1 MPISPTH
8 VSELVEKL
16 VAERGFD
23 LEDVTVRSRDG
34 QEELSIVVDRD
45 GGGDLDVLAGLS
57 NDISEVLD
65 ATPAFADLAYV
76 LEVTSRGVESPLTLP
91 RHWRRNTGRRVV
103 VEIDGETASQSRTV
117 TGRIGR
123 LLDDPSPAVEV
134 VVNHKGRIAVETVD
148 LGSVTEAVV
157 QVDFSQPS
165 VRELELCGLEP
176 DEIEARRAPATAR
189 QVNTTNE
196 PDK

>member
-8 VSELVEKL
+8 VSELVQKL

-23 LEDVTVRSRDG
+23 LEDVTVRTHDG

-45 GGGDLDVLAGLS
+45 GGSDLDVLAGLS
-57 NDISEVLD
+57 TEISDLLD

-103 VEIDGETASQSRTV
+103 VELTGDPDSPARTV

-123 LLDDPSPAVEV
+123 LLDDPAPAVEV
-134 VVNHKGRIAVETVD
+134 VANHKGRIAVETVE
-148 LGSVTEAVV
+148 LGSVTTAVV

-176 DEIEARRAPATAR
+176 HEIEARRAPAAAR
-189 QVNTTNE
+189 PLDTTTE
-196 PDK
+196 HDK

>member
-8 VSELVEKL
+8 VSELVQKL

-23 LEDVTVRSRDG
+23 LEDVTVRTRDG

-45 GGGDLDVLAGLS
+45 GGSDLDVLAGLS
-57 NDISEVLD
+57 TEISDVLD

-103 VEIDGETASQSRTV
+103 VELAGGPESPGRTV

-123 LLDDPSPAVEV
+123 LLDDPAPAVEV
-134 VVNHKGRIAVETVD
+134 VANHKGRIAVETVD
-148 LGSVTEAVV
+148 LGSVTTAVV

-165 VRELELCGLEP
+165 VRELELCGLGP
-176 DEIEARRAPATAR
+176 DEIEARRAPAAAR
-189 QVNTTNE
+189 QVATTPE
-196 PDK
+196 HDK

>member
-8 VSELVEKL
+8 VSELVQKL

-23 LEDVTVRSRDG
+23 LEDVTVRTRDG

-57 NDISEVLD
+57 AEISDLLD

-103 VEIDGETASQSRTV
+103 IEIDGDPSSEARTV

-123 LLDDPSPAVEV
+123 LRDDPAPAVEV
-134 VVNHKGRIAVETVD
+134 VVNHKGRIAVESVD
-148 LGSVTEAVV
+148 LESVTKAVV

-176 DEIEARRAPATAR
+176 DEIELRRAPAAAR
-189 QVNTTNE
+189 PLNTTNE
-196 PDK
+196 HDK

>member
-1 MPISPTH
+1 MPISPTQ
-8 VSELVEKL
+8 VRELVEKL

-23 LEDVTVRSRDG
+23 LEDITVRSRDG

-45 GGGDLDVLAGLS
+45 GGSDLDVLAGLS
-57 NDISEVLD
+57 TEISDLLD
-65 ATPAFADLAYV
+65 ATPDFADLAYV
-76 LEVTSRGVESPLTLP
+76 LEVTSRGVDSPLTLS

-103 VEIDGETASQSRTV
+103 VEVDGGPGSQPRTV

-123 LLDDPSPAVEV
+123 LLDDPAPAVEV
-134 VVNHKGRIAVETVD
+134 VANHKGRIAMETVD
-148 LGSVTEAVV
+148 LASVTQAVV

-176 DEIEARRAPATAR
+176 DEIEARRAPAAAR
-189 QVNTTNE
+189 QLNTTNE
-196 PDK
+196 HDK